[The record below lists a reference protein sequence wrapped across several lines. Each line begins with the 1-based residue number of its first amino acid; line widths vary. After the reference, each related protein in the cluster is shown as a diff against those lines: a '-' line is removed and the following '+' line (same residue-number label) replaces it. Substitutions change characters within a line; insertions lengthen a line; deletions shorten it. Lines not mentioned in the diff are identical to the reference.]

1 MANSGRCSAVSEL
14 RGFLGSVSVFQLP
27 CLEFGVALAAGLA
40 GELEAVFVE
49 VFGFLAVL
57 LGAEVG
63 GEDEGLGVLGFG
75 RTASPRD

>member
-1 MANSGRCSAVSEL
+1 MANSCRCSAVSEL

-27 CLEFGVALAAGLA
+27 GIEFGAALAAELA
-40 GELEAVFVE
+40 GELDAVFGE
-49 VFGFLAVL
+49 VFGFLAVS

-63 GEDEGLGVLGFG
+63 VEDEGLGVLGFG